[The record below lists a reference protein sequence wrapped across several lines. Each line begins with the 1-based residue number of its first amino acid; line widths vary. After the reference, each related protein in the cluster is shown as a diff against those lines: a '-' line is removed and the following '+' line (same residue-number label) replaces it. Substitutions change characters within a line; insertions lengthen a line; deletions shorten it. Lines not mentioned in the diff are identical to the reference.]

1 MTEKSDFRI
10 AIEQRL
16 ADLDAKIDELRD
28 RGQEAEEHVR
38 TGLEEHLKSL
48 NEQRTKLV
56 ERLLGIRDASGEAL
70 AVLRSGVEKAWDDLA
85 EGFSK
90 ARKRLIKPE

>member
-1 MTEKSDFRI
+1 MTEKSEFRK

-28 RGQEAEEHVR
+28 RGEEAEEHVR
-38 TGLEEHLKSL
+38 AGLEEHLKKL
-48 NEQRTKLV
+48 NEQREKLL
-56 ERLLGIRDASGEAL
+56 ERLLGIRDASGEAWK
-70 AVLRSGVEKAWDDLA
+70 VLRTGVERAWDDLA

-90 ARKRLIKPE
+90 ARSRILKSE